1 MSVATLPVA
10 LLSPKEAADYLH
22 TTEGNLAV
30 WRCVKTVNIPY
41 HKIGKSVRY
50 RLDDL
55 ERFVESCRIA
65 PPTAAE

>member
-1 MSVATLPVA
+1 MSVATLPAA
-10 LLSPKEAADYLH
+10 LLSPKEAAALLH
-22 TTEGNLAV
+22 TSEGNLAV

-50 RLDDL
+50 RIDDL
-55 ERFVESCRIA
+55 ERFVESCRVS